1 MLKKVVFNIRFLIG
15 LFILVAIIISSFI
28 TKEKVDAGKIKPVP
42 AYQYINDKITSTAP
56 APPSFSHPLG
66 VDKEGNDVLVWTLY
80 DAKTPIFYAVII
92 SFFRIVFSLILG
104 VLHAYFY
111 RYVRFLDILFET
123 FQYVPTTLLA
133 IFLLSPVLFV
143 SPEDKHLWLTYTL
156 SVLIFISVPNLVQL
170 FSNEIRLL
178 LQNEFVTSSKTLGGG
193 FFHICKIHLKPFL
206 TPKIFI
212 WINQQMLQTLVLLLH
227 LALFQAI
234 SFNIAGTLVSL
245 SYNHPFLNI
254 LPWVAFGPVL
264 FFTIVILAVYM
275 MLSGMQTALDKD
287 VNYIDNSLLLSVLAK
302 EKNEKRNPLYPL
314 KRKFIKKIRN
324 IL

>member
-42 AYQYINDKITSTAP
+42 AYQYVDGKITSTAP

-66 VDKEGNDVLVWTLY
+66 VDKDGDDVLIRTLY

-92 SFFRIVFSLILG
+92 SFFRIVFSLIFG

-111 RYVRFLDILFET
+111 RYIRFLDVLFEA

-133 IFLLSPVLFV
+133 IFLLSPVVFV
-143 SPEDKHLWLTYTL
+143 SPDEKHLWLTYMI

-178 LQNEFVTSSKTLGGG
+178 LQNEFVTSSKTLGGS

-227 LALFQAI
+227 LALFRTI
-234 SFNIAGTLVSL
+234 SFNIAGTLVL
-245 SYNHPFLNI
+245 LGHNHQFLNV
-254 LPWVAFGPVL
+254 LPWIAFGPVL

-275 MLSGMQTALDKD
+275 MLSGMQNALEKD

-302 EKNEKRNPLYPL
+302 EKRE
-314 KRKFIKKIRN
+314 RKSQYFSLFKPSVKIKEH
-324 IL
+324 

>member
-15 LFILVAIIISSFI
+15 LFILVTIIISSYI

-42 AYQYINDKITSTAP
+42 AFQYINDKLVSTAP

-66 VDKEGNDVLVWTLY
+66 VDKEGDDVLIRTLY
-80 DAKTPIFYAVII
+80 AAKTPIFYAVII
-92 SFFRIVFSLILG
+92 SFFRIVFSLIFG

-111 RYVRFLDILFET
+111 RYVRFLDVLFET

-133 IFLLSPVLFV
+133 IFLLSPVMFV
-143 SPEDKHLWLTYTL
+143 SPDEEHHWLSYMI

-193 FFHICKIHLKPFL
+193 FFHICKLHLKPFL
-206 TPKIFI
+206 MPKIFI

-234 SFNIAGTLVSL
+234 SFNIAGTLVL
-245 SYNHPFLNI
+245 LGYNHQFLNV
-254 LPWVAFGPVL
+254 LPWIAFGPVL

-275 MLSGMQTALDKD
+275 MLSGMQNALKSDID
-287 VNYIDNSLLLSVLAK
+287 QMDNSLLLSVLAK
-302 EKNEKRNPLYPL
+302 EKNEKRNLL
-314 KRKFIKKIRN
+314 FSFKQRFMAKN
-324 IL
+324 

>member
-15 LFILVAIIISSFI
+15 LFILVTIIISSYI

-42 AYQYINDKITSTAP
+42 AFQYIDDKLVSTAP

-66 VDKEGNDVLVWTLY
+66 VDKEGDDVLIRTLY

-92 SFFRIVFSLILG
+92 SFFRIVFSLIFG

-111 RYVRFLDILFET
+111 RYVRFLDVLFET

-143 SPEDKHLWLTYTL
+143 SPEEEHLWLTYTI

-193 FFHICKIHLKPFL
+193 FFHICKLHLKPFL

-234 SFNIAGTLVSL
+234 SFNIAGTLVL
-245 SYNHPFLNI
+245 LGYNHQFLNV
-254 LPWVAFGPVL
+254 LPWIAFGPVL

-275 MLSGMQTALDKD
+275 MLSGMQNALKSDITQ
-287 VNYIDNSLLLSVLAK
+287 IDNSLLLSVLAK
-302 EKNEKRNPLYPL
+302 EKIEKRNLL
-314 KRKFIKKIRN
+314 SSFKQRFMAKN
-324 IL
+324 

>member
-15 LFILVAIIISSFI
+15 LFILVTIIISSFI

-42 AYQYINDKITSTAP
+42 AYRYINDKITSTAP

-66 VDKEGNDVLVWTLY
+66 VDKEGNDVLIWTLY
-80 DAKTPIFYAVII
+80 DAKTPIFYAVLI

-104 VLHAYFY
+104 ILHAYFY
-111 RYVRFLDILFET
+111 RYVRFLDVLFET

-143 SPEDKHLWLTYTL
+143 SPEDEHLWLTYTL

-193 FFHICKIHLKPFL
+193 FFHICKLHLKPFL

-212 WINQQMLQTLVLLLH
+212 WINQQMLQALVLLLH
-227 LALFQAI
+227 LALFQTI
-234 SFNIAGTLVSL
+234 SFNIAGTLVL
-245 SYNHPFLNI
+245 LGHHHQFLNV
-254 LPWVAFGPVL
+254 LPWIAFGPVL

-275 MLSGMQTALDKD
+275 MLSGMQNALKNEL
-287 VNYIDNSLLLSVLAK
+287 VHIDNSLLLSVLAK
-302 EKNEKRNPLYPL
+302 EKREKRNLL
-314 KRKFIKKIRN
+314 FSFKQRFMTKH
-324 IL
+324 

>member
-1 MLKKVVFNIRFLIG
+1 MLKKVFFNTRFLIG
-15 LFILVAIIISSFI
+15 LLIIITIIISSYI
-28 TKEKVDAGKIKPVP
+28 TKERVDAGKIKPVP
-42 AYQYINDKITSTAP
+42 AYQYVEGKITSTAP

-66 VDKEGNDVLVWTLY
+66 VDKEGDDVLIRTLY
-80 DAKTPIFYAVII
+80 DAKKPIFYAVII
-92 SFFRIVFSLILG
+92 SFFRIVFSLIFG
-104 VLHAYFY
+104 FLHAYFY
-111 RYVRFLDILFET
+111 RYVRFLDVLFET

-133 IFLLSPVLFV
+133 IFLLSPVLFT
-143 SPEDKHLWLTYTL
+143 SPGEEHLQLPYML

-178 LQNEFVTSSKTLGGG
+178 LQNEFVTSSKTLGGS

-227 LALFQAI
+227 LALFRNI
-234 SFNIAGTLVSL
+234 SFEIAGTLVL
-245 SYNHPFLNI
+245 LGHNYQFLNV

-275 MLSGMQTALDKD
+275 MLSGMQNALKSDMD
-287 VNYIDNSLLLSVLAK
+287 QIDNSLLLSVLAK
-302 EKNEKRNPLYPL
+302 EKNEKR
-314 KRKFIKKIRN
+314 KFLFSFKQRFLTKN
-324 IL
+324 

>member
-1 MLKKVVFNIRFLIG
+1 MLKKVVFNIQFLIG
-15 LFILVAIIISSFI
+15 LFILVTIIISSYI

-42 AYQYINDKITSTAP
+42 AYQYVDGKITSTAP

-66 VDKEGNDVLVWTLY
+66 VDKDGDDVLIRTLY

-92 SFFRIVFSLILG
+92 SFFRIVFSLIFG

-111 RYVRFLDILFET
+111 RYIRFLDVLFEA

-133 IFLLSPVLFV
+133 IFLLSPVVFV
-143 SPEDKHLWLTYTL
+143 SPDEEHLWLTYMI

-178 LQNEFVTSSKTLGGG
+178 LQNEFVTSSKTLGGS

-227 LALFQAI
+227 LALFRTI
-234 SFNIAGTLVSL
+234 SFNIAGTLVL
-245 SYNHPFLNI
+245 LGHNHQFLNV
-254 LPWVAFGPVL
+254 LPWIAFGPVL

-275 MLSGMQTALDKD
+275 MLSGMQSALEKD

-302 EKNEKRNPLYPL
+302 EKRE
-314 KRKFIKKIRN
+314 RKSQYFSLFKPSVKIKEH
-324 IL
+324 

>member
-15 LFILVAIIISSFI
+15 LFIIVTIIISSYI

-42 AYQYINDKITSTAP
+42 AYQYIDGKLTSTAP

-66 VDKEGNDVLVWTLY
+66 VDQHGGDVLIWTLY
-80 DAKTPIFYAVII
+80 EAKTPIFYAVII
-92 SFFRIVFSLILG
+92 SFFRIVFSLIFG

-133 IFLLSPVLFV
+133 IFLLSPVMFV
-143 SPEDKHLWLTYTL
+143 SPDEERLWLTYMI

-178 LQNEFVTSSKTLGGG
+178 LQNEFVISSKTLGGS

-206 TPKIFI
+206 MPKIFI

-227 LALFQAI
+227 LALFQTI
-234 SFNIAGTLVSL
+234 SFNIAGTLVL
-245 SYNHPFLNI
+245 LGHNHQFLNV

-275 MLSGMQTALDKD
+275 MLSGMQSTLDKD

-302 EKNEKRNPLYPL
+302 EKNEKRNLL
-314 KRKFIKKIRN
+314 FSFKQRFMTKH
-324 IL
+324 

>member
-1 MLKKVVFNIRFLIG
+1 MLKKIVFNIRFLIG
-15 LFILVAIIISSFI
+15 LFILVSIIISSYI
-28 TKEKVDAGKIKPVP
+28 TKEKVDTGKIKPIP
-42 AYQYINDKITSTAP
+42 EYQYIEDKITRTAP
-56 APPSFSHPLG
+56 APPSFAHPFG
-66 VDKEGNDVLVWTLY
+66 IDMVGNDVLIWTLY
-80 DAKTPIFYAVII
+80 NAKTPIFYAVII
-92 SFFRIVFSLILG
+92 SFFRIAFSLIFG

-111 RYVRFLDILFET
+111 RYVRFLDVLFET
-123 FQYVPTTLLA
+123 FQYVPSTLLA
-133 IFLLSPVLFV
+133 IFLLSPVMFV
-143 SPEDKHLWLTYTL
+143 SPEDEHLWLTYTI
-156 SVLIFISVPNLVQL
+156 SVLIFISVPNLLQL

-193 FFHICKIHLKPFL
+193 FFHICKLHLKPFL

-234 SFNIAGTLVSL
+234 SFNIAGTLVL
-245 SYNHPFLNI
+245 LGHNHQFLNV

-275 MLSGMQTALDKD
+275 MLSGMQSALDKD

-302 EKNEKRNPLYPL
+302 EKNEKRNLL
-314 KRKFIKKIRN
+314 FSFKQRFMTKH
-324 IL
+324 

>member
-1 MLKKVVFNIRFLIG
+1 MLKKVICNTRFLIG
-15 LFILVAIIISSFI
+15 LFILVTIIISSYI
-28 TKEKVDAGKIKPVP
+28 TKEKVDAGKIKPIP
-42 AYQYINDKITSTAP
+42 PYQYVDGKITSTAP

-66 VDKEGNDVLVWTLY
+66 VDKDGDDVLIRTLY

-92 SFFRIVFSLILG
+92 SFFRITFSLIFG
-104 VLHAYFY
+104 ILHAYFY

-143 SPEDKHLWLTYTL
+143 SPEDEQLWLTYTL

-193 FFHICKIHLKPFL
+193 FFHICKLHLKPFL

-227 LALFQAI
+227 LALFRTI
-234 SFNIAGTLVSL
+234 SFNIAGTLVL
-245 SYNHPFLNI
+245 LGHNHQFLNV
-254 LPWVAFGPVL
+254 LPWIAFGPVL
-264 FFTIVILAVYM
+264 FFTIAILAVYM
-275 MLSGMQTALDKD
+275 MLSGMQNVLEKD
-287 VNYIDNSLLLSVLAK
+287 INYMENSLLLSVLSK
-302 EKNEKRNPLYPL
+302 DKRER
-314 KRKFIKKIRN
+314 KRKYFSLFKQNIKMKEQ
-324 IL
+324 

>member
-1 MLKKVVFNIRFLIG
+1 MFKKVVFNIRFLIG
-15 LFILVAIIISSFI
+15 LFILVTIIVASYI
-28 TKEKVDAGKIKPVP
+28 TKEKMDSGKIQPGP
-42 AYQYINDKITSTAP
+42 AFQYIDDKLVSTAP

-66 VDKEGNDVLVWTLY
+66 VDKEGNDVLIWTLY

-92 SFFRIVFSLILG
+92 SFFRIVFSLIFG

-133 IFLLSPVLFV
+133 IFLLSPVMLV
-143 SPEDKHLWLTYTL
+143 SPDEEHLWLSYMI

-227 LALFQAI
+227 LALFQTI
-234 SFNIAGTLVSL
+234 SFNVAGTLVLL
-245 SYNHPFLNI
+245 SHNHQFLYV
-254 LPWVAFGPVL
+254 LPWIAFGPVL

-275 MLSGMQTALDKD
+275 MLSGMQNALKNEM
-287 VNYIDNSLLLSVLAK
+287 VHIDNSLLLSVLSK
-302 EKNEKRNPLYPL
+302 DKRER
-314 KRKFIKKIRN
+314 KRKYLSLFKQNVKMKEQ
-324 IL
+324 

>member
-1 MLKKVVFNIRFLIG
+1 MLKKVVFNMRFLIG
-15 LFILVAIIISSFI
+15 LFILVIIIISSFI

-66 VDKEGNDVLVWTLY
+66 VDKEGNDVLVWSLY

-92 SFFRIVFSLILG
+92 SFFRIVFSLTLG

-133 IFLLSPVLFV
+133 IFLLTPVMFISPN
-143 SPEDKHLWLTYTL
+143 EEHLWLPYII

-178 LQNEFVTSSKTLGGG
+178 LQNEFVTSSKTLGGS

-234 SFNIAGTLVSL
+234 SFNVAGTLVL
-245 SYNHPFLNI
+245 LGHNHQFLNV

-275 MLSGMQTALDKD
+275 MLSGMQNALKSDI
-287 VNYIDNSLLLSVLAK
+287 NQIDNSLLLSVLAK
-302 EKNEKRNPLYPL
+302 EKSEKRNLL
-314 KRKFIKKIRN
+314 FSFKQRFMAKN
-324 IL
+324 